1 MNIETVEWNLTAVS
15 FAVRRESWARE
26 GEVSSQA
33 SIFRI
38 PPIVFRF
45 VADTDIFTH
54 FIYSK
59 NIENQDGQDWQVSH
73 LLTVTHSPAV
83 NVQEEEVL

>member
-1 MNIETVEWNLTAVS
+1 MKPDRSQFCGETGILS
-15 FAVRRESWARE
+15 E
-26 GEVSSQA
+26 GGREVSSQA

-59 NIENQDGQDWQVSH
+59 NIENQDGQD
-73 LLTVTHSPAV
+73 
-83 NVQEEEVL
+83 